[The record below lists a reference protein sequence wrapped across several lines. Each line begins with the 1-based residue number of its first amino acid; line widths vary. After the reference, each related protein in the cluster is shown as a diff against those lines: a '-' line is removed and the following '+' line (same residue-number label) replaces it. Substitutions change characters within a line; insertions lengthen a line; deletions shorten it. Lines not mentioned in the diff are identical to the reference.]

1 MGKQNKATT
10 THRFSHGERVFAKM
24 KGYPFWPARIEQLP
38 NEINGLKDK
47 YEVLFYGT
55 YQTYNFLLFVNIYR
69 NY

>member
-1 MGKQNKATT
+1 MGKLNKATT
-10 THRFSHGERVFAKM
+10 THRFSHGDRVFAKM

-55 YQTYNFLLFVNIYR
+55 YQTYNFLLL
-69 NY
+69 